1 MRIRRRNTRFTSHV
15 PATRRRPTVC
25 FQPAIRCLQQ
35 IGQAGSRA
43 WRGTGSFRANPFS
56 LASSSW
62 AWDLPMLRSARTE
75 TDPMLNIARPAL
87 DPFTHAPIRIG
98 VMGAAGGELPAHL
111 AELAREL
118 GAAIA
123 SQGCCLLTGAC
134 PGLPHEAVRGAKA
147 AGGHVVGIS
156 PAVSLREH
164 VEVFG
169 SPYREYDV
177 MIYTGLGLMGRELV
191 NIHSSD
197 IIVVIGGRSG
207 TLGEFAIAYE
217 QGKLIGVLQ
226 NSGGIT
232 TALPALERNLGK
244 NTGAEVLY
252 ADDPARPPTFSTA
265 IAPRPAGARA
275 GRSRARPARCRHR
288 DAEGVAVDS
297 DTDVLTSVAG
307 PQRRVV
313 ADDSG

>member
-1 MRIRRRNTRFTSHV
+1 MDEMAVSHT
-15 PATRRRPTVC
+15 PH
-25 FQPAIRCLQQ
+25 
-35 IGQAGSRA
+35 
-43 WRGTGSFRANPFS
+43 
-56 LASSSW
+56 
-62 AWDLPMLRSARTE
+62 SALE
-75 TDPMLNIARPAL
+75 
-87 DPFTHAPIRIG
+87 PFTHAPIRIG
-98 VMGAAGGELPAHL
+98 VMGAAGGDLPPHL
-111 AELAREL
+111 AQLARDL

-123 SQGCCLLTGAC
+123 SAGCCLLTGAC

-147 AGGHVVGIS
+147 VGGHVVGIS

-164 VEVFG
+164 VEVFE

-197 IIVVIGGRSG
+197 IVVVIGGRSG

-232 TALPALERNLGK
+232 TALPTLERNLGK

-252 ADDPARPPTFSTA
+252 ADDPRRLVRDLLDRYRAPTYRCPCWPVASTA
-265 IAPRPAGARA
+265 GAMQ
-275 GRSRARPARCRHR
+275 
-288 DAEGVAVDS
+288 
-297 DTDVLTSVAG
+297 TS
-307 PQRRVV
+307 
-313 ADDSG
+313 